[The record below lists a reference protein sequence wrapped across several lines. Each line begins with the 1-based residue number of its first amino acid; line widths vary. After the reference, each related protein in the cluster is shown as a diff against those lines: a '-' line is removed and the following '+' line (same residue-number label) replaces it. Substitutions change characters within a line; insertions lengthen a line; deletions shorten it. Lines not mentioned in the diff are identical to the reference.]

1 MNDVKKGK
9 GGLLFIFDWDGT
21 LSDSKDLITR
31 TMQQSALDLDLAA
44 PSDEAV
50 HNIIGLG
57 MYEAL
62 AQLFPEVEPEQYHLI
77 RQRYSEHYLSGDLA
91 QPTALFPSVMETLTR
106 LREEGHLLTVA
117 TGKSRQGLDRVL
129 SAMQLEGFFH
139 GSRCADETA
148 SKPHPLMLEELL
160 LEFAHPV
167 EEAVMLGDTEYDM
180 GMARQIHMPRIAVSY
195 GAHHIDRLRPF
206 EPELCLDEFGALLNW
221 QRL

>member
-1 MNDVKKGK
+1 MSVPVQKQE
-9 GGLLFIFDWDGT
+9 GLLFIFDWDGT

-31 TMQQSALDLDLAA
+31 TMQQSALDLGLKA
-44 PSDEAV
+44 PADEAV

-57 MYEAL
+57 MREAL
-62 AQLFPEVEPEQYHLI
+62 AQLFPDVDPEQYHLF

-91 QPTALFPSVMETLTR
+91 QPTILFPSVMETLTR
-106 LREEGHLLTVA
+106 LRDEGHLLTVA
-117 TGKSRQGLDRVL
+117 TGKSRQGLDRVF
-129 SAMQLEGFFH
+129 SAMKLEGFFH

-160 LEFAHPV
+160 FEFDHPV

-180 GMARQIHMPRIAVSY
+180 DMARRIEMPRIAVSY

-206 EPELCLDEFGALLNW
+206 EPELCLDEFGELLNW

>member
-1 MNDVKKGK
+1 MSAHNKTPE
-9 GGLLFIFDWDGT
+9 GLLFIFDWDGT

-31 TMQQSALDLDLAA
+31 TMQQSALDLDLEA

-57 MYEAL
+57 MHEAL
-62 AQLFPEVEPEQYHLI
+62 AQLFPQVAPGQYDLI
-77 RQRYSEHYLSGDLA
+77 RRRYSEHYLSGDLA
-91 QPTALFPSVMETLTR
+91 QPTVLFPSVMETLTR
-106 LREEGHLLTVA
+106 LRDDGHLITVA
-117 TGKSRQGLDRVL
+117 TGKSRQGLDRVFT
-129 SAMQLEGFFH
+129 SMKLEGFFH

-160 LEFAHPV
+160 KETGRSA
-167 EEAVMLGDTEYDM
+167 EDAVMLGDTEYDM
-180 GMARQIHMPRIAVSY
+180 DMARQIQMPRIAVSY

-206 EPELCLDEFGALLNW
+206 EPEMCLDGFGELLNW

>member
-1 MNDVKKGK
+1 MSVPDHKE
-9 GGLLFIFDWDGT
+9 GLLFIFDWDGT

-31 TMQQSALDLDLAA
+31 TMQQSARDLGLKA
-44 PSDEAV
+44 PPDEAV

-57 MYEAL
+57 MREAL
-62 AQLFPEVEPEQYHLI
+62 AHLFPEVDPEQYHLI

-91 QPTALFPSVMETLTR
+91 QPTVLFPSVMETLTR
-106 LREEGHLLTVA
+106 LRDDGHLITIA

-129 SAMQLEGFFH
+129 SAMKLDGFFH

-160 LEFAHPV
+160 LEFDHPAG
-167 EEAVMLGDTEYDM
+167 EAVMLGDTEYDM
-180 GMARQIHMPRIAVSY
+180 DMARRIEMPRIAVSY

-206 EPELCLDEFGALLNW
+206 GPELCLDEFGELLNW
-221 QRL
+221 RRL